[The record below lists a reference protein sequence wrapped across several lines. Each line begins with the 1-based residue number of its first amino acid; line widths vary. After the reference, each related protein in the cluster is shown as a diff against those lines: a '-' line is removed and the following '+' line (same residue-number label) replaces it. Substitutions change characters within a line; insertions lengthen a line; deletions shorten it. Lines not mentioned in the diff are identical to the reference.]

1 MAVARYLSFRCAAAI
16 CSELLMPMAKFPSHS
31 GHALTP
37 EGQMGGK
44 RGKEHRKILEKIREM
59 PLFNMCGFYGIHAH
73 IFCQDF
79 NASIGQAVTIKWLP
93 LLWPKSGC
101 LAPSNKPRHNAL
113 LFVAFIKCQSPF
125 PLHSL
130 TNYV

>member
-1 MAVARYLSFRCAAAI
+1 MAVVRYLSFRCAAAI
-16 CSELLMPMAKFPSHS
+16 CSELLMPMAILPSHL

-37 EGQMGGK
+37 EGQMGGERRK
-44 RGKEHRKILEKIREM
+44 GHRKILEKQKGNAVVQYVWVLWHLLANFL
-59 PLFNMCGFYGIHAH
+59 P
-73 IFCQDF
+73 DF
-79 NASIGQAVTIKWLP
+79 NASIGQAVTTKWLP